1 MIICQTND
9 LEKSSCLACPR
20 YRNRT
25 NSCSTSCKNGWRPR
39 MLKSCDRVGF
49 PEDEPVNRTVLAG
62 GGLEMD
68 PGFQFVQ
75 IWWIFPL
82 IMMIFMLIMMSVMML
97 RRGGFGLPWQDSSRD
112 QRRPDSRRDY
122 GESRESE
129 TALEILKKR
138 YARGDISKEEYE
150 QMKHDLA

>member
-1 MIICQTND
+1 M
-9 LEKSSCLACPR
+9 PR
-20 YRNRT
+20 
-25 NSCSTSCKNGWRPR
+25 
-39 MLKSCDRVGF
+39 SCDRVGLA
-49 PEDEPVNRTVLAG
+49 ENESVIRTVLDG
-62 GGLEMD
+62 GDIEMG
-68 PGFQFVQ
+68 PGFNFVQ

-82 IMMIFMLIMMSVMML
+82 IMIIFMLIMMSVMML
-97 RRGGFGLPWQDSSRD
+97 RRGGFGPPWQGSGRD

>member
-1 MIICQTND
+1 M
-9 LEKSSCLACPR
+9 PR
-20 YRNRT
+20 
-25 NSCSTSCKNGWRPR
+25 
-39 MLKSCDRVGF
+39 SCDRAGL
-49 PEDEPVNRTVLAG
+49 PDDEPVNRTVLDKG
-62 GGLEMD
+62 DREMG

-82 IMMIFMLIMMSVMML
+82 IMIIFMIVMMSVMML
-97 RRGGFGLPWQDSSRD
+97 RRGGFGPPRQDSSRD
-112 QRRPDSRRDY
+112 QNRSDSRREY
-122 GESRESE
+122 GESGESE

>member
-1 MIICQTND
+1 M
-9 LEKSSCLACPR
+9 PR
-20 YRNRT
+20 R
-25 NSCSTSCKNGWRPR
+25 
-39 MLKSCDRVGF
+39 CDRVGL
-49 PEDEPVNRTVLAG
+49 PDDKPVYRTVLDKG
-62 GGLEMD
+62 DREMG

-82 IMMIFMLIMMSVMML
+82 IMIIFMIVMMSVMML
-97 RRGGFGLPWQDSSRD
+97 RRGGFRPPWQDSRRD
-112 QRRPDSRRDY
+112 QRRSDYRRDY

-138 YARGDISKEEYE
+138 YAGGDISKEEYE